1 MTSGSRKRLTSLAAW
16 LGLVAMW
23 LAVVA
28 PTISR
33 LVEASQDL
41 VVPVCV
47 AADQAGQPG
56 ASAHHIRIRVD
67 GQHDAPATPLNA
79 CGYCGLFA
87 HSSLLPTLPPVVPV
101 ALLLVLLSLIFPR
114 REQFTPFS
122 AFPSGR
128 PRDPPRFS

>member
-16 LGLVAMW
+16 LGLMAMW
-23 LAVVA
+23 LALVA

-33 LVEASQDL
+33 LLEASQSL

-47 AADQAGQPG
+47 AADQPG
-56 ASAHHIRIRVD
+56 APAHHIRIRLD
-67 GQHDAPATPLNA
+67 GQHDAPAAPLNA

-87 HSSLLPTLPPVVPV
+87 HSSLLPTLPPVVPA
-101 ALLLVLLSLIFPR
+101 ALLLVLLSLVFAR
-114 REQFTPFS
+114 SERFTPLS
-122 AFPSGR
+122 VFPAGR